1 MTEVLTLGEAMASL
15 RATGP
20 VRLGGTLRLSVAGS
34 ESNVAIGL
42 ARLGHRVAWVGVTGD
57 DELGRLVLRTLRAEG
72 VAIDGC
78 RVLTGARTGIVLF
91 EPQVPGVTRVD
102 YHREGSAGSRLGAA
116 DVAGKVTSS
125 LRLLHVTGITPA
137 LGPGPREAV
146 LVAIAEARANGVPV
160 SFDVNYRRSL
170 WDPET
175 AASTVAPLM
184 EHVDLLFASEDEL
197 QVAAPGA
204 ADPAAHLLD
213 RGVREVIVHTA
224 DGATVHSESGAVREA
239 AVRVTA
245 VDTIGAGDAFVAGYL
260 SGTLDGLTV
269 RERLRRALA
278 TAACAVATAGDWEGL
293 PTRGD
298 LAVLSMEAGGAVR

>member
-116 DVAGKVTSS
+116 DVTGKVTSS

-175 AASTVAPLM
+175 AASTMAPLM
-184 EHVDLLFASEDEL
+184 EHVDLLFAAADEL
-197 QVAAPGA
+197 RIVAPGA
-204 ADPAAHLLD
+204 PDPVAHLRD
-213 RGVREVIVHTA
+213 RGVREVIVHAA
-224 DGATVHSESGAVREA
+224 DGATVHSEAGAVREA
-239 AVRVTA
+239 AVPVTA
-245 VDTIGAGDAFVAGYL
+245 VDTVGAGDAFVTGYL
-260 SGTLDGLTV
+260 SGTLDGLTTH
-269 RERLRRALA
+269 ERLRRAVA

-298 LAVLSMEAGGAVR
+298 LAVLSTEAGGAVR